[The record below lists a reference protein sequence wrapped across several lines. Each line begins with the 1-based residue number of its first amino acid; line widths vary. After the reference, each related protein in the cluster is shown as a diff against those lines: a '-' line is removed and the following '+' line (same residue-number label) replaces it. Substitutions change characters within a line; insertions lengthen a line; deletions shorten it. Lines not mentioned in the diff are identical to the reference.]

1 MHQTSAALID
11 PQCQVLWT
19 FHLTDIAIRDSL
31 YQHCILFLISDNLKI
46 TQILICIYPGKKHSW
61 LEKGS
66 REWFT
71 VVNSYPT
78 EECDYQT

>member
-1 MHQTSAALID
+1 MFLEKTM
-11 PQCQVLWT
+11 
-19 FHLTDIAIRDSL
+19 DS
-31 YQHCILFLISDNLKI
+31 III
-46 TQILICIYPGKKHSW
+46 IIIIIIYPGKKHSW

-78 EECDYQT
+78 EDCDYQT